1 MLFVKFYFLNENDRL
16 KIEEFIE
23 KSVKEITEEEIL
35 KMDDRELLNTYRD
48 YMKYQ
53 KISYST
59 LSLGG
64 KEECSTN

>member
-1 MLFVKFYFLNENDRL
+1 MLLVKFYFLNENERL

-53 KISYST
+53 IFYSN
-59 LSLGG
+59 LPHRG
-64 KEECSTN
+64 KEECSIN